1 MNVKKELKSLLQA
14 FIAALFIISFFF
26 QNTRI
31 PTPSMESTILVGD
44 FVVVNKFIYGINSPK
59 FIPYT
64 EIDIPHFRWDI
75 FTDPDR
81 GDIVVFDFP
90 GEKSEFKPNPA
101 NIQYV
106 KRCIGLP
113 GDTITIRNK
122 VVFVNGKPADLPPY
136 IQYGPAQ
143 NDPRIA
149 PYMFPGL
156 ETWNPDSFGPFVVPK
171 AGATIKLTPQSA
183 IAWQHFINREFE
195 KEVVKVD
202 NGVVYI
208 DGKAVTEYKF
218 QEDYYFMMGDNRDDS
233 SDSRFWGPVSRKM
246 IVGQAIFVL
255 FSWDNTIPFSDLFKL
270 LGSIRGDRILKIL
283 D

>member
-31 PTPSMESTILVGD
+31 PTPSMESTIMVGD

-59 FIPYT
+59 FLPYT
-64 EIDIPHFRWDI
+64 EVKIPHFRWDI

-90 GEKSEFKPNPA
+90 GEKGEFRPNPE

-122 VVFVNGKPADLPPY
+122 VVFVNGKPAPLPAH
-136 IQYGPAQ
+136 IQYKEPQTDSRLAG
-143 NDPRIA
+143 
-149 PYMFPGL
+149 YMFPGT
-156 ETWNPDSFGPFVVPK
+156 ENWTPDNFGPFVVPK
-171 AGATIKLTPQSA
+171 KGAKIKLDPKTA
-183 IAWQHFINREFE
+183 FAWQNFINREFE
-195 KEVVKVD
+195 EEVVKID
-202 NGVVYI
+202 GNVVYI
-208 DGKAVTEYKF
+208 NGKPTTEYQF
-218 QEDYYFMMGDNRDDS
+218 QEDYFFMMGDNRDDS

-246 IVGQAIFVL
+246 IVGEAIFVL
-255 FSWDNTIPFSDLFKL
+255 FSWDNQIPFSQIFKL
-270 LGSIRGDRILKIL
+270 LGSIRGERILKIL
-283 D
+283 H

>member
-90 GEKSEFKPNPA
+90 GEKGEFRPNPE

-113 GDTITIRNK
+113 GDTIEIKNK

-136 IQYGPAQ
+136 VQYGEKQ
-143 NDPRIA
+143 NDSRISA
-149 PYMFPGL
+149 YMFPGNNDW
-156 ETWNPDSFGPFVVPK
+156 TPDNFGRFIVPK
-171 AGATIKLTPQSA
+171 KGQKIQLDARSA
-183 IAWQHFINREFE
+183 IGWKHFINREFE
-195 KEVVKVD
+195 AEVVEIA
-202 NGVVYI
+202 NGVVTI
-208 DGKAVTEYKF
+208 NGKVVTEYEF
-218 QEDYYFMMGDNRDDS
+218 QKDYFFMMGDNRDDS
-233 SDSRFWGPVSRKM
+233 SDSRFWGPVARDM

-255 FSWDNTIPFSDLFKL
+255 FSWDNQIPFSDLFRL
-270 LGSIRGDRILKIL
+270 LGSIRGERILKIL

>member
-64 EIDIPHFRWDI
+64 EIKIPHFRWDI
-75 FTDPDR
+75 FADPDR

-90 GEKSEFKPNPA
+90 GEKGEFAPNPA

-113 GDTITIRNK
+113 GDTITVRNK
-122 VVFVNGKPADLPPY
+122 VVFVNGKPAPLPTHV
-136 IQYGPAQ
+136 QYGASQ

-149 PYMFPGL
+149 PYMFPGI
-156 ETWNPDSFGPFVVPK
+156 ENWNPDNFGTFVVPK
-171 AGATIKLTPQSA
+171 KGAKIKLDPKTA
-183 IAWQHFINREFE
+183 IGWQHFINREFE
-195 KEVVKVD
+195 KEVVKVE

-208 DGKAVTEYKF
+208 DGKPATEYTF
-218 QEDYYFMMGDNRDDS
+218 QEDYFFMMGDNRDDS

-246 IVGQAIFVL
+246 IVGEAIFVL
-255 FSWDNTIPFSDLFKL
+255 FSWDNTIPFSDLFRL

-283 D
+283 H

>member
-1 MNVKKELKSLLQA
+1 LNVKKELKSLLQA

-31 PTPSMESTILVGD
+31 PTPSMESTIMVGD

-59 FIPYT
+59 FLPYT
-64 EIDIPHFRWDI
+64 EVKIPHFRWDI

-90 GEKSEFKPNPA
+90 GEKGEFRPNPE

-122 VVFVNGKPADLPPY
+122 VVFVNGKPAPLPAH
-136 IQYGPAQ
+136 IQYKEPQTDSRLAG
-143 NDPRIA
+143 
-149 PYMFPGL
+149 YMFPGT
-156 ETWNPDSFGPFVVPK
+156 ENWTPDNFGPFVVPK
-171 AGATIKLTPQSA
+171 KGAKIKLDPKTA
-183 IAWQHFINREFE
+183 FAWQNFINREFE
-195 KEVVKVD
+195 EEVVKID
-202 NGVVYI
+202 GNVVYI
-208 DGKAVTEYKF
+208 NGKPTTEYQF
-218 QEDYYFMMGDNRDDS
+218 QEDYFFMMGDNRDDS

-246 IVGQAIFVL
+246 IVGEAIFVL
-255 FSWDNTIPFSDLFKL
+255 FSWDNQIPFSQIFKL
-270 LGSIRGDRILKIL
+270 LGSIRGERILKIL
-283 D
+283 H

>member
-14 FIAALFIISFFF
+14 FVAALFIISFFF

-64 EIDIPHFRWDI
+64 EIKIPHFRWDI

-90 GEKSEFKPNPA
+90 GEKGEFRPNPE

-113 GDTITIRNK
+113 GDTLVVRNK
-122 VVFVNGKPADLPPY
+122 VVFVNGKPAPLPPY
-136 IQYGPAQ
+136 IQYGASQ

-149 PYMFPGL
+149 AYMFPGY
-156 ETWNPDSFGPFVVPK
+156 ENWNPDNFGPFVVPK
-171 AGATIKLTPQSA
+171 KGAKVKLTPQSA
-183 IAWQHFINREFE
+183 IGWQHFINREFGE
-195 KEVVKVD
+195 EVVKIT
-202 NGVVYI
+202 NGQVFI
-208 DGKAVTEYKF
+208 KDKAVDEYEF
-218 QEDYYFMMGDNRDDS
+218 QEDYFFMMGDNRDDS
-233 SDSRFWGPVSRKM
+233 SDSRFWGPVARNM
-246 IVGQAIFVL
+246 IVGKAVFVL
-255 FSWDNTIPFSDLFKL
+255 FSWDNKIPFSDLFRL

-283 D
+283 N

>member
-1 MNVKKELKSLLQA
+1 LNVKKELKSLLQA

-64 EIDIPHFRWDI
+64 EIDVPHFRWDI

-90 GEKSEFKPNPA
+90 GEKGEFRPNPE

-113 GDTITIRNK
+113 GDTIEIKNK
-122 VVFVNGKPADLPPY
+122 VVFC
-136 IQYGPAQ
+136 
-143 NDPRIA
+143 
-149 PYMFPGL
+149 
-156 ETWNPDSFGPFVVPK
+156 
-171 AGATIKLTPQSA
+171 
-183 IAWQHFINREFE
+183 
-195 KEVVKVD
+195 
-202 NGVVYI
+202 
-208 DGKAVTEYKF
+208 
-218 QEDYYFMMGDNRDDS
+218 
-233 SDSRFWGPVSRKM
+233 
-246 IVGQAIFVL
+246 
-255 FSWDNTIPFSDLFKL
+255 
-270 LGSIRGDRILKIL
+270 
-283 D
+283 